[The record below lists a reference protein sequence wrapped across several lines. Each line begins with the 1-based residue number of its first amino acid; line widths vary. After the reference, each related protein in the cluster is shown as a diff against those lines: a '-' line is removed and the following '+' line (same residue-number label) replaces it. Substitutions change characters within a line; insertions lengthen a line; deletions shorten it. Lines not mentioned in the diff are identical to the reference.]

1 MAIRLAPAGIG
12 LNTEDTVGEKAKKPI
27 APLLRELV
35 SESCPSNGCNPECRV
50 GHRACET
57 RLRSAARGFS
67 ERSSIIASAP
77 AKRSI
82 NRTAPRPHS
91 IPRVLKAATDLGQRL
106 FVFLNFAHRFLCAA
120 AIRCRPSADI
130 VRPLRTPDPLLD
142 TPSSALIAASRR
154 LRSAFK
160 SFRISDTFKLDPPSI
175 REEDCTSASRDVV
188 TR

>member
-1 MAIRLAPAGIG
+1 MRLAPAPHR
-12 LNTEDTVGEKAKKPI
+12 TEYRGYGRRKSEETDRT
-27 APLLRELV
+27 LLRELV

-160 SFRISDTFKLDPPSI
+160 SFRISDTFKVRPS
-175 REEDCTSASRDVV
+175 ES
-188 TR
+188 